1 MKKCVKLCNN
11 CGKSGHTIF
20 ECNLPSISI
29 GIILFRIKNNKR
41 EYLMIRRNTSFGYMD
56 IIKKKKIYDLETI
69 QKIINELTIHEKEYI
84 IEKHNQEKKDNLNND
99 AQINFIETVENAL
112 YNSNTNWCE
121 PEWGFPKGKR
131 NPGERDLDCA
141 IREFTEETGYSLND
155 IHLIENVLP
164 YEEIFVGSNNKLYKQ
179 KYYLAFNSN
188 NIDILD
194 KYQRSEV
201 SKIQWLSL
209 DDCIKTIRDYNIE
222 KINLIKS
229 IDSSLEKYS
238 VIKI

>member
-11 CGKSGHTIF
+11 CGKSGHKIF

-69 QKIINELTIHEKEYI
+69 QNIINELTIYEKEYI
-84 IEKHNQEKKDNLNND
+84 IEKHSQEKKDNLNND
-99 AQINFIETVENAL
+99 TQINFIETVENAL
-112 YNSNTNWCE
+112 YNSNTSWLE

-141 IREFTEETGYSLND
+141 IREFTEETGYSFND

-201 SKIQWLSL
+201 SKIDWLSL